1 MNDENIITNMLFMS
15 LIFMII
21 ILIVLVITY
30 IILKYKTKQKSK
42 NEKEQKKELINSN
55 SKNDNKVNEN
65 TKNTISYS
73 KNSIYDFM
81 EFDKIEDSMIVQ
93 KGGKRYIMVVECQ
106 GVNYDLMSQL
116 EKISVEEGF
125 QQFLNTLRHPIQIYI
140 QTRTINLESSI
151 AKYKERVKNIEV
163 TYNNMVY
170 EYNKNVQSG
179 NYTREQLERQ
189 FFEVTKQ
196 RNMLEYSADLISNTE
211 KMSLNKNVLNKKYYI
226 VIPYYPEEGLNG
238 KYQQEELKNMAFSEL
253 YTKAQAIIR
262 TLSACSVSGR
272 ILNSMKLL
280 ELLYVAY
287 NRDDSEVFGLEKAL
301 MTGYEDLYSTSLD
314 VYEKKIK
321 ILDQQ
326 IENRAIE
333 LANEKIDKIK
343 SRSHQKAD
351 EKEQNMDDLIS
362 KMAEIILKEN
372 KRYVG
377 VDVANEAIDEIKKE
391 RESKAK
397 DKEGEANEEIKKT
410 TTRRRKKTTTA

>member
-81 EFDKIEDSMIVQ
+81 EFDKIEDSMIIQ
-93 KGGKRYIMVVECQ
+93 KGGKRYIMVIECQ

-116 EKISVEEGF
+116 EKVAVEEGF

-151 AKYKERVKNIEV
+151 ANYKSRVKNIEA
-163 TYNNMVY
+163 TYNSMMY

-189 FFEVTKQ
+189 FFELTKQ

-238 KYQQEELKNMAFSEL
+238 KYQQEELKSMAFSEL

-262 TLSACSVSGR
+262 TLSACSVSGK

-301 MTGYEDLYSTSLD
+301 MTGYEELYSTSLD

-377 VDVANEAIDEIKKE
+377 VDLANEAIDEIKKE
-391 RESKAK
+391 RESKSK
-397 DKEGEANEEIKKT
+397 DKEGEANEKIKKT
-410 TTRRRKKTTTA
+410 TTRGRKKTTTA